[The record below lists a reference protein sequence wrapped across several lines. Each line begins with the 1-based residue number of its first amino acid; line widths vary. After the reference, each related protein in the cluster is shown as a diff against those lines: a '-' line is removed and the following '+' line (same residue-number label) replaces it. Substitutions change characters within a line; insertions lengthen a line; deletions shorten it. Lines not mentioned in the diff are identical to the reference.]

1 MAKVMKMQ
9 IPIRKAAAAHAV
21 TTSQTGKVRNGFIL
35 LHGADVPDALIDEIS
50 TLVGKRLNDEPT
62 EFMVSGADAD
72 CYDYFDA
79 ECE

>member
-1 MAKVMKMQ
+1 MARIKKMGLSRAQ
-9 IPIRKAAAAHAV
+9 SAAASAPVPAE
-21 TTSQTGKVRNGFIL
+21 KVRNGIIL
-35 LHGADVPDALIDEIS
+35 LHGHDVPDALVDEIS

>member
-1 MAKVMKMQ
+1 MSAPVYLDNYRLRRR
-9 IPIRKAAAAHAV
+9 PPAEPPAD
-21 TTSQTGKVRNGFIL
+21 KVRNGFIL
-35 LHGADVPDALIDEIS
+35 LYGDDVPDELVDRISGMVGVAL
-50 TLVGKRLNDEPT
+50 KDEPT